1 MKLIQVAA
9 AATLALLAFSSAY
22 ADCTAPTPPQTLPDG
37 NTATLQQMLAGKK
50 SVDEFNTAT
59 NAYLDCLTQA
69 HKDALDAAGSK
80 ISSDDKNS
88 LDKAE
93 TDQHNAAVDRL
104 KDVADRFNAQ
114 IHIFKQKTAKS

>member
-1 MKLIQVAA
+1 MKLIHVAV
-9 AATLALLAFSSAY
+9 AATLAVLAVSPAF
-22 ADCTAPTPPQTLPDG
+22 ADCTAPTPPQSLPDG

-69 HKDALDAAGSK
+69 HKDALDAAGPK
-80 ISSDDKNS
+80 ISSDDKDA
-88 LDKAE
+88 LEKTE
-93 TDQHNAAVDRL
+93 TDKHNAAVERL

-114 IHIFKQKTAKS
+114 IRIFKQKSAH